1 MTIDVLL
8 TEGIK
13 YFKLSSRIDEYIK
26 KISKKKIED
35 NSLSSL
41 VKELKSLQKSFKK
54 LEAEY
59 KKASSKEE
67 LKNIKA
73 RWKVLKVKNEKILS
87 LIRNDDIKKTAIIIG
102 IFAVIVTVLLLLKKG
117 IDKHI
122 EEIDDKL
129 DYKKNLGPDGD
140 ISGAPHNTQYD
151 ENGKRIVPEQ
161 IHNPNLEK
169 AEEIYR
175 GFVMPEPGEYSRND
189 IAKLIKEECIRQK
202 FPVEIAKAIAKH
214 ESSLNARAI
223 SPDGYS
229 VGVMQLNVKFSD
241 EFATKYYTGKEKFNP
256 FEPKHN
262 IEAGIRF
269 FKYLLKKNGGD
280 IKEALLDYN
289 AGPNRTKTTTGTFKY
304 AEKIMNSLGANK
316 DVIKK

>member
-1 MTIDVLL
+1 MTIDLIL
-8 TEGIK
+8 NEGIK
-13 YFKLSSRIDEYIK
+13 HFKLSSRIDEYIK

-35 NSLSSL
+35 DSLLSL
-41 VKELKSLQKSFKK
+41 IKELKVLQKSFKK
-54 LEAEY
+54 LESEY

-67 LKNIKA
+67 LKDTKA
-73 RWKVLKVKNEKILS
+73 RWEVLKVKNEKILK
-87 LIRNDDIKKTAIIIG
+87 LIRNEDIKKTAIVIG
-102 IFAVIVTVLLLLKKG
+102 IFATAVTAIILIKKG
-117 IDKHI
+117 IDNHI
-122 EEIDDKL
+122 DEINEKL
-129 DYKKNLGPDGD
+129 EQKKKIGPDGD
-140 ISGAPHNTQYD
+140 ISGVPHNTQYD

-161 IHNPNLEK
+161 IYNPNLEK
-169 AEEIYR
+169 AKEIYK
-175 GFVMPEPGEYSRND
+175 GFVMPEPGQYSRDD

-202 FPVEIAKAIAKH
+202 FPVEIAKAIAKA

-229 VGVMQLNVKFSD
+229 VGVMQLNIKFND
-241 EFATKYYTGKEKFNP
+241 EFSSKYYTGKEEFNP

-289 AGPNRTKTTTGTFKY
+289 AGPNRTKTTAGTFQY
-304 AEKIMNSLGANK
+304 AEKIMNSFGTKNVTK
-316 DVIKK
+316 S